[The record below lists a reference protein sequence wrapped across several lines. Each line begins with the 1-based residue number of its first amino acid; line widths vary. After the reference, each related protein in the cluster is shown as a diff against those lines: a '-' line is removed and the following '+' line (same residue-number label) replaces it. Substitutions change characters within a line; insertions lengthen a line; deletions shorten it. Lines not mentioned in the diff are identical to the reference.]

1 MVWGPRRPEDTLCAG
16 SQANPPELDQADN
29 LASLV
34 SVNESSVLNT
44 LRHRYEAGL
53 LHTWT
58 GPDLIVLQPRGS
70 PAPSAG
76 KVSGD
81 RGGRVVGTGAGRVG
95 SGGSL
100 CISGRA
106 ERPASLSV
114 NSILPDMRFGHIAG
128 RQGPCDPPALERTDS
143 N

>member
-58 GPDLIVLQPRGS
+58 GPDLIDPCEKGPVGLFRL
-70 PAPSAG
+70 
-76 KVSGD
+76 KVD
-81 RGGRVVGTGAGRVG
+81 A
-95 SGGSL
+95 
-100 CISGRA
+100 
-106 ERPASLSV
+106 
-114 NSILPDMRFGHIAG
+114 
-128 RQGPCDPPALERTDS
+128 
-143 N
+143 